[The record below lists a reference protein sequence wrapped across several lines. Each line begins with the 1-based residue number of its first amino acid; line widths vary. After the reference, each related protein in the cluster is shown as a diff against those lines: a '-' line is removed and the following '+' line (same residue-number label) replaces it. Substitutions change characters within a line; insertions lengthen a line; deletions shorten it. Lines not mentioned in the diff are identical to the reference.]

1 VGAAVTPI
9 EQYGFLIMLHRRA
22 QLAQPAIVIR

>member
-1 VGAAVTPI
+1 VTPI